1 MKNLGSI
8 LLTGV
13 VAFISHNSFAQK
25 KQEIPEVKYRR
36 SSLHTVLVQSGDYD
50 MAEIIEGAFFKAP
63 FPDKYNNHDV
73 GQNLL
78 VRSSYPISDAEREEG
93 GAKRTKAGEMA
104 GSLASGASNGIT
116 DPSAADVPFQ
126 IEKFIG
132 QNKLA
137 NKLVAKWWDRK
148 EDGSF
153 GMDLIFERGSYDASA
168 LDAEIGQGTVRGAE
182 ALAQDAGVELISKT
196 FVVFNKMHFIEN
208 EKIASLV
215 KEKALLA
222 ASKIPNAI
230 AQLAATNAAELAY
243 KLTHEGY
250 TVSTTSFL
258 YQLSWTDSVE
268 AVFFNDYWINS
279 TDAPE
284 VKAARSEAFN
294 QTDLFQ
300 LEFVGKA
307 KASSVVM
314 PVSNPL
320 STKPSMPSN
329 DVIELATV
337 RNIDAVYA
345 KLQKEFDVFK
355 PMTPLYS
362 VDPLTARIGMKEGLE
377 GGEKFEVLEQS
388 IDPKTQKTIYTR
400 KGTITVDKKL
410 VWDNR
415 ITALPQPT
423 NTAGMSD
430 EEIELMVERALAG
443 EIIANADAEANAS
456 TANEST
462 QLGATTFKGGGKL
475 YPGILIRQLK

>member
-1 MKNLGSI
+1 MKKLDI
-8 LLTGV
+8 LVLTGV
-13 VAFISHNSFAQK
+13 LILMCHHSIAQK

-63 FPDKYNNHDV
+63 FPDKYNNHNI
-73 GQNLL
+73 GENLL
-78 VRSSYPISDAEREEG
+78 LRSKYPISDAEREEG

-104 GSLASGASNGIT
+104 GNFASDATNGIT

-126 IEKFIG
+126 IEKFIV
-132 QNKLA
+132 QNKIA

-182 ALAQDAGVELISKT
+182 TLAQDAGVELISKT

-222 ASKIPNAI
+222 ASKIPNPI
-230 AQLAATNAAELAY
+230 AQVAATNAAELAY

-250 TVSTTSFL
+250 TVNTTSFL

-268 AVFFNDYWINS
+268 AVFFNDYWVTN
-279 TDAPE
+279 TDEPE
-284 VKAARSEAFN
+284 VKAAKSEAFD

-300 LEFVGKA
+300 LQFVGKA
-307 KASSVVM
+307 KSSSVVM

-320 STKPSMPSN
+320 SNKKAMPSN
-329 DVIELATV
+329 DVVELATV

-362 VDPLTARIGMKEGLE
+362 VDPITARIGMKEGLE

-400 KGTITVDKKL
+400 KGTITVDKKMI
-410 VWDNR
+410 WDNR
-415 ITALPQPT
+415 ITALAQAT
-423 NTAGMSD
+423 NTSGMSD
-430 EEIELMVERALAG
+430 EEIEQMVERALAG
-443 EIIANADAEANAS
+443 EVIANADTEANAS
-456 TANEST
+456 ETNQATE
-462 QLGATTFKGGGKL
+462 LGATTFKGGGKL